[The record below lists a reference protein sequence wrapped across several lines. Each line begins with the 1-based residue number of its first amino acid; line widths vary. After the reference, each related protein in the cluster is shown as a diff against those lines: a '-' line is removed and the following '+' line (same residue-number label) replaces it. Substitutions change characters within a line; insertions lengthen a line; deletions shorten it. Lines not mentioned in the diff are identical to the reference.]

1 LKFFNKGR
9 KNEKFFSRHWTE
21 GSPQVLR
28 FLEETFKDPPI
39 KPDYKAGYDVTVGD
53 AKIEI
58 KSCEEWIKSKG
69 KNGKGSSG
77 PRRRG
82 RFHFDRGTEADMIL
96 FVLVKESEEL
106 EFFFRFPEQFE
117 VRNLERTK
125 IIPWNKVFTEE
136 E

>member
-1 LKFFNKGR
+1 M
-9 KNEKFFSRHWTE
+9 KNRGFSRHWSESDTR
-21 GSPQVLR
+21 VLS
-28 FLEETFKDPPI
+28 FLEEMFKDPPVR
-39 KPDYKAGYDVTVGD
+39 PDYRCGYDISIGD

-58 KSCEEWIKSKG
+58 KSCEEYIKAT
-69 KNGKGSSG
+69 GSHG

-106 EFFFRFPEQFE
+106 EFAIRFPEQFG

-125 IIPWNKVFTEE
+125 IIPWNKVFTEKN
-136 E
+136 

>member
-1 LKFFNKGR
+1 M
-9 KNEKFFSRHWTE
+9 KNRGFSRHWSE
-21 GSPQVLR
+21 SDDRVLKY
-28 FLEETFKDPPI
+28 LENFFKDPPI

-58 KSCEEWIKSKG
+58 KSCEEWIKSRG

-96 FVLVKESEEL
+96 FVLVRESEEL
-106 EFFFRFPEQFE
+106 EFAIRFPEQFG
-117 VRNLERTK
+117 VRNLEKTK
-125 IIPWNKVFTEE
+125 IIPWNKIFTEGE
-136 E
+136 